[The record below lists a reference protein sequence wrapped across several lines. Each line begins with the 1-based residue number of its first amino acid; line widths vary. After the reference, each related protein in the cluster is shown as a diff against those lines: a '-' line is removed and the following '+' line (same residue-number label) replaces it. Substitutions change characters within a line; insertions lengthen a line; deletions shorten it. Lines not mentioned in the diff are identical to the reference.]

1 MYRVTSLKGLTNI
14 IIPHFDKYPLLT
26 QKRADYELFKTVVDL
41 MNKGEHLTQ
50 EGLNKILAIKASI
63 NRGLSDELKAAYP
76 NTKPVIRPQVEGQKI
91 SDPPP

>member
-1 MYRVTSLKGLTNI
+1 
-14 IIPHFDKYPLLT
+14 
-26 QKRADYELFKTVVDL
+26 

-76 NTKPVIRPQVEGQKI
+76 NTKPVIRPQVEGSKNFR
-91 SDPPP
+91 SSLASWFHGR